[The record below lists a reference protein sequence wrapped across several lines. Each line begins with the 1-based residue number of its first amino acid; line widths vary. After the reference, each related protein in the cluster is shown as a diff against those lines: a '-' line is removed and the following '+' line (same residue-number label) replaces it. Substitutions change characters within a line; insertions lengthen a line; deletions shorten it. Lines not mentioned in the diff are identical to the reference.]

1 MKNMH
6 DDTLE
11 LLIEGE
17 HDVNIVEDD
26 FDIKKAVCSLL
37 EDLVDNVVKKSKQSV
52 KEKCP
57 ECGISFSHN
66 ISMKRHLKQHEKEL
80 K

>member
-26 FDIKKAVCSLL
+26 FDIKKAVCMFVVCWKISWKMLL
-37 EDLVDNVVKKSKQSV
+37 RNLSKV
-52 KEKCP
+52 
-57 ECGISFSHN
+57 
-66 ISMKRHLKQHEKEL
+66 
-80 K
+80 